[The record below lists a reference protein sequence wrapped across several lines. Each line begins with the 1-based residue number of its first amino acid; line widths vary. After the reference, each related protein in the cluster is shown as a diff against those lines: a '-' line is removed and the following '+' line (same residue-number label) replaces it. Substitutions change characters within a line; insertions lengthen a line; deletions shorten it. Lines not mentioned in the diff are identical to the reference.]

1 MDPTRTGN
9 PDGVQTESMSAAPAR
24 IRPLDG
30 LRGVAALVVVLFHLR
45 NHLSALPLP
54 GSLLRLLGGGWLM
67 VDLFFV
73 LSGFVLAPRMSSV
86 RDLSLWRGF
95 AMWRIRRFAPIHLAA
110 WGGCLLYFVALFA
123 REQIT
128 GLMGEKPALS
138 GQTGLR
144 AWLSS
149 GILVQGY
156 FGPDQSGYGPGWSL
170 SIELWS
176 NFLIAALC
184 VWWGFKRAAVITTGL
199 GIALMPF
206 YFSASTMSV
215 GGGASA
221 RGLLGLGAGM
231 LAHQLAAHVDRRW
244 KAEALAWTGLASLLI
259 LMTMSSWRPGAAV
272 CALPAAALVLG
283 LARGGA
289 APLLRLLAGRR
300 AQWLGSRSFALYAL
314 SSPAGYLVG
323 GALLIADWQP
333 SSSTEHVLIVGAY
346 VIASLIAAEIGHRYV
361 ERLFRARRLQ
371 LPVAAPAVL
380 PSGVS

>member
-1 MDPTRTGN
+1 MAPARESDGGQAGSERTA
-9 PDGVQTESMSAAPAR
+9 QAR

-45 NHLSALPLP
+45 NHLSAMPFP
-54 GSLLRLLGGGWLM
+54 GLLLRLLGGGWLM

-86 RDLSLWRGF
+86 CDLSLWRGF
-95 AMWRIRRFAPIHLAA
+95 AMWRIRRFLPIHLAA
-110 WGGCLLYFVALFA
+110 WGGCLLYFVATFA

-128 GLMGEKPALS
+128 GLVGDSAAFS
-138 GQTGLR
+138 GQTGLG

-149 GILVQGY
+149 GFLVQGY
-156 FGPDQSGYGPGWSL
+156 LGPDMAGYGPGWSL

-184 VWWGFKRAAVITTGL
+184 LWWGFKRAAVITTGL
-199 GIALMPF
+199 GIALMLF
-206 YFSASTMSV
+206 YFDAPTMSV

-231 LAHQLAAHVDRRW
+231 LAHQLAAHADRRW
-244 KAEALAWTGLASLLI
+244 MAETLAWTGLAGLLT
-259 LMTMSSWRPGAAV
+259 LVMTSSWRPGGAV

-289 APLLRLLAGRR
+289 APLLRLLTGRG

-323 GALLIADWQP
+323 GLMLVAGWQP
-333 SSSTEHVLIVGAY
+333 SGSTEYAVITVVY
-346 VIASLIAAEIGHRYV
+346 VIASLLAAEIGHRYV
-361 ERLFRARRLQ
+361 ERLFRPRRLQ
-371 LPVAAPAVL
+371 LPAAVPPVL
-380 PSGVS
+380 PSGVSR